1 MTTMAARFALNCAKE
16 ANGTIPVPNLCIGT
30 WAWGDKWTWNNASP
44 TALKDLEGAWRAIAA
59 ANLFFLDTAEVY
71 GNGESE
77 RIIARLRANADL
89 IKDTKQPSYNTNLVL
104 ASKFIPI
111 PWPPT
116 RVLAP
121 ARGME
126 AACRASLARLGALET
141 MDLYQIH
148 GPVHFANS
156 IDSMAGALARC
167 VEKGLTRAVG
177 VSNYS
182 RDEMARM
189 DDALRRRGLR
199 LATNQV
205 EFSLLRTLPEKS
217 GLLEECRKRGIV
229 LMAYSPLGMGRLTG
243 KYNGGDNPVPAGR
256 RFGNFPMEK
265 LEPLLEV
272 VRRVAGVHGVSCSA
286 VALKWV
292 IQKGAIPLGGVKN
305 ARQAEENARAASEE
319 WALTEEEMGELDRF
333 ALEGTT
339 SMFWQHG

>member
-1 MTTMAARFALNCAKE
+1 MASRFALACAKE
-16 ANGTIPVPNLCIGT
+16 ANGSIPVPSLCIGT
-30 WAWGDKWTWNNASP
+30 WAWGDSWTWKNASP
-44 TALKDLEGAWRAIAA
+44 TAIKDLEGAWQAIAA

-71 GNGESE
+71 GQGESE
-77 RIIARLRANADL
+77 RIIARLRANSDL
-89 IKDTKQPSYNTNLVL
+89 LKDNKSTPSFNSNLVI
-104 ASKFIPI
+104 ASKFLPI

-126 AACRASLARLGALET
+126 AACRGSLARLGGASS

-156 IDSMAGALARC
+156 IDSMAGGLARC

-217 GLLEECRKRGIV
+217 GLLEECRKRGVV

-243 KYNGGDNPVPAGR
+243 KYGGDNPVPAGR

-272 VRRVAGVHGVSCSA
+272 VRKVAGAQGVSCSA

-319 WALTEEEMGELDRF
+319 WALTEEEMKELDGV

-339 SMFWQHG
+339 SLMWQHG